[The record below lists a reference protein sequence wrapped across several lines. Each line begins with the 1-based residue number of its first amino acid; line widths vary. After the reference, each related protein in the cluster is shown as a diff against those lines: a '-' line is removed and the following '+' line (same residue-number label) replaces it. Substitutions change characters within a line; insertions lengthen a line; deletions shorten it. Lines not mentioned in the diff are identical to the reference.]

1 MCVKESQRER
11 EIQLFYNSRNDWKT
25 LTYLPTY
32 LPSSYKLAFFLPE
45 KIVPMS
51 AFDLCVCDD
60 LPFCAMKKYR
70 RGVHQTLCTYV

>member
-1 MCVKESQRER
+1 MD
-11 EIQLFYNSRNDWKT
+11 LNDKVSIV
-25 LTYLPTY
+25 LRF
-32 LPSSYKLAFFLPE
+32 SYKLAFFLPE